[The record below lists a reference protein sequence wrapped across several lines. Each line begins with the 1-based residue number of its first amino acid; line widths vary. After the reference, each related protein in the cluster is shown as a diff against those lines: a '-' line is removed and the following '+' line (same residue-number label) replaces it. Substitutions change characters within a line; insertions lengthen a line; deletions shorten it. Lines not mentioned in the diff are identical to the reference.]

1 MSAERPG
8 PDSDKVGK
16 SDERPVE
23 YAPAGKV
30 GDDPLTRNLK
40 RVYAD
45 IAAEPIPD
53 HLLSLLER
61 LDVSEPAPDENGD
74 KK

>member
-1 MSAERPG
+1 MSAEPPEPGSGKAGDTPDRPM
-8 PDSDKVGK
+8 
-16 SDERPVE
+16 E
-23 YAPAGKV
+23 YAPAGKI

-61 LDVSEPAPDENGD
+61 LDTPDGADDESGEE
-74 KK
+74 K